1 MSVALDRMR
10 PSPNMFASLI
20 RFLFLDFEPSQ
31 FISQSL
37 DVQGNIDDLLKHI
50 NNAYNPAFS
59 IFGSVVSSLSKL
71 FSAET
76 KPQQDYVSRF
86 AALGYDSD
94 TLANSI
100 LAVLV
105 SCTVE
110 LSQGM
115 IAMAIAWK

>member
-1 MSVALDRMR
+1 MALVRMR
-10 PSPNMFASLI
+10 PPPNMVVSLI

-31 FISQSL
+31 FICQSL

-50 NNAYNPAFS
+50 NNTYNPGFS
-59 IFGSVVSSLSKL
+59 IFGSMVSSLSKL
-71 FSAET
+71 FSTET
-76 KPQQDYVSRF
+76 TPQQDYVSRF

-94 TLANSI
+94 TLANSV

-110 LSQGM
+110 LSQGT
-115 IAMAIAWK
+115 IAIVIA